1 MPYPDLRLFALE
13 DSRRLGE
20 RVAAALGVPL
30 AAHEERDFEDGEH
43 KSRPLE
49 NVRGTDAYVICSLY
63 GDDRHSVND
72 KLVRLL
78 FFIGAVRESGAARV
92 TAITPYLCYSRKDR
106 KTKPRDP
113 VTTRYTAS
121 LFEAVGTDCLITLD
135 VHNLAAFQN
144 AFRINTEHLEARPL
158 FIDHVLQHWSG
169 DELVVVSPD
178 VGGIKRAERFRE
190 SLEKRLGRPVAAA
203 FMEKK
208 RSGGVVSGEAM
219 VGEVEGRTALIVDD
233 LIAGGTTMARAAT
246 ACARQGARRAVALAT
261 HGVFAHGAGTRLDTP
276 ELERVVIT
284 DSVPPTRLDPEFVRR
299 RLTVIDSSG
308 LLAEA
313 IRRLHEDGSIT
324 ELVWD

>member
-1 MPYPDLRLFALE
+1 MAYPDLRLFALE

-43 KSRPLE
+43 KARPLE

-63 GDDRHSVND
+63 GDDHRSVND

-78 FFIGAVRESGAARV
+78 FFLGALRESAARV
-92 TAITPYLCYSRKDR
+92 TAVTPYLCYSRKDR

-233 LIAGGTTMARAAT
+233 LIAGGTTMARAAA

-261 HGVFAHGAGTRLDTP
+261 HGVFARGAGTRLDTP

-284 DSVPPTRLDPEFVRR
+284 DSVPPARLDPEFVRR